1 MNRMKKVLILLFAL
15 VILVSIIIILFI
27 KKENIPIS
35 DQIASKRIIKD
46 NDYSVMGDSYTSKIF
61 EKYDTVL
68 FGMQKSD
75 SIGIFKQPIEWIIL
89 AKEKN
94 KALLMTKYV
103 IDCKAF
109 DFVDIENLNRI
120 DDSVKDNY
128 KNIAW
133 ETCSLRKWLN
143 EEFVKNSFTHD
154 EIDNILDTTLED
166 TKTVDKVFCL
176 SEVEYKKF
184 FDNGGYYERNR
195 NIGDSHI
202 YYNGATIRNKNALNS
217 DKYKMIE
224 EDATYDYWLRDK
236 DINTREYGVL
246 FGTTKVINYFGDVM
260 SSVNYDFYCGVRPAM
275 WVALE

>member
-15 VILVSIIIILFI
+15 VILIYIMIIPLT
-27 KKENIPIS
+27 KKENMPIS
-35 DQIASKRIIKD
+35 NQIANKRIIQD
-46 NDYSVMGDSYTSKIF
+46 NDYSVMGEDYTQKIF
-61 EKYDTVL
+61 DKYDTVL

-75 SIGIFKQPIEWIIL
+75 LIGIFKQPIEWIIL

-109 DFVDIENLNRI
+109 DFVDIENLDRI

-176 SEVEYKKF
+176 NEAEYKKY
-184 FDNGGYYERNR
+184 FDNGGYYEWNR

-202 YYNGATIRNKNALNS
+202 YYNGAIIRNKNAFNS

-236 DINTREYGVL
+236 DINTKEYGIE
-246 FGTTKVINYFGDVM
+246 FGTTKI
-260 SSVNYDFYCGVRPAM
+260 VNYYGDINFDVNHNEFCGVRPAM
-275 WVALE
+275 WVSLD

>member
-1 MNRMKKVLILLFAL
+1 MKKVLILLFVL
-15 VILVSIIIILFI
+15 VVLIYITILFLV

-35 DQIASKRIIKD
+35 NQIASKRIIQD
-46 NDYSVMGDSYTSKIF
+46 NDYSVMGEDYTQKIF
-61 EKYDTVL
+61 DKYDTVL

-75 SIGIFKQPIEWIIL
+75 LIGVFKQPIEWIIL

-109 DFVDIENLNRI
+109 DFVDIENLDRI
-120 DDSVKDNY
+120 DDSVKKSY
-128 KNIAW
+128 KSIAW

-154 EIDNILDTTLED
+154 EINNILDTTLED

-176 SEVEYKKF
+176 SEVEYKKY

-224 EDATYDYWLRDK
+224 EDETYEYWLRDK
-236 DINTREYGVL
+236 DITTKEYGIE
-246 FGTTKVINYFGDVM
+246 FGMTKIVNYFGDV
-260 SSVNYDFYCGVRPAM
+260 SFDVNYNEFCGVRPAM
-275 WVALE
+275 WVALD